1 VKTLLENIS
10 ESMTSERLRSKLQT
24 MTPDKRKKIEVPNPL
39 PVPLPGGGP
48 QDGYQFLF
56 NTRYYETRNI
66 LLQPFFY
73 GRPGAQPGSE
83 LMPADRTVL
92 ADTLYADKVDFDQ
105 QIDYWGAPDPYQ
117 AMFSRSQLYGYQ
129 REPVGTGS
137 APIVGVVTAAD
148 LQGPPV
154 PGKYLLVTCDINL
167 L

>member
-1 VKTLLENIS
+1 MKTLLENIS

-39 PVPLPGGGP
+39 PQPLPGGGP

-56 NTRYYETRNI
+56 NSHYYETRNI

-105 QIDYWGAPDPYQ
+105 EIDYLGEDPY
-117 AMFSRSQLYGYQ
+117 ATSFMRSQVYGFQ
-129 REPVGTGS
+129 RVPVGTG
-137 APIVGVVTAAD
+137 ATTQPPVVVTAGD